1 MGEVNKWH
9 ALNTLKCLRT
19 ITEPT
24 TIELGM
30 LIDLRAKMMS
40 IFISQSAILANL
52 LHFCISL

>member
-40 IFISQSAILANL
+40 IFISNTGQFAAF
-52 LHFCISL
+52 LHFTVN

>member
-1 MGEVNKWH
+1 MGEVNEWH
-9 ALNTLKCLRT
+9 VLNTLKSLRT

-24 TIELGM
+24 TTELGM

-40 IFISQSAILANL
+40 IFISQSAIMANV